1 MIRNYQTVKFLGQ
14 TLVKIRETIFR
25 KTQPDRRTK
34 GNTMTERV
42 KLGVIGTGHMG
53 QYHVN
58 VAKTLNDAT
67 LVGIYDSDLERANK
81 SQKNIK
87 L

>member
-1 MIRNYQTVKFLGQ
+1 
-14 TLVKIRETIFR
+14 
-25 KTQPDRRTK
+25 
-34 GNTMTERV
+34 MTERV

-67 LVGIYDSDLERANK
+67 LVGIYDSDLERAK
-81 SQKNIK
+81 QIAEKHKNSSILYNRRINFK
-87 L
+87 NRCGCNCSSYFFAS